1 MVEVTAMS
9 QTLGQGDVIEPFQK
23 FKSAG
28 KLAKTV
34 AHWKIRG
41 GQVAVSIF
49 INREFDNIS
58 NFRQTLMGKLI
69 MHG

>member
-1 MVEVTAMS
+1 MS

-41 GQVAVSIF
+41 GQVAVSISSTENV
-49 INREFDNIS
+49 ITITTSGRHS
-58 NFRQTLMGKLI
+58 W
-69 MHG
+69 